1 MLGAVLGGA
10 FLGGLADRMKENRE
24 YVREKSDAMQEY
36 LWQAG
41 LERQQE
47 VKKARNVLT
56 KASDYLEEKGLNKD
70 SLLTLLDEDPSKVL
84 TLYEAAV
91 KAEEAGTLTSTILNS
106 AVQASTGYSDPSMTP
121 AELIKRATPIFVEG
135 TELKKPEKE
144 KSVLQKIF
152 APTTSEELM
161 YDVYSSEIMGTRGAD
176 IQASVSAPLIRER
189 TGKVKTDI
197 GVFADE
203 FGYTEINRAYE
214 TVKGKFDTA
223 YKKITDQA
231 FNLMSNNN
239 VDINTPGSTI
249 VTAQNGVE
257 FTVDELREISSAKQ
271 RIDKLLDDGDDYQAY
286 QEIIKLNPSLA
297 KTLFEQG
304 GVLEEVFTS
313 TYGFG
318 LDQSFLDSI
327 LNI

>member
-36 LWQAG
+36 LWKAG

-144 KSVLQKIF
+144 KK
-152 APTTSEELM
+152 
-161 YDVYSSEIMGTRGAD
+161 
-176 IQASVSAPLIRER
+176 
-189 TGKVKTDI
+189 
-197 GVFADE
+197 
-203 FGYTEINRAYE
+203 
-214 TVKGKFDTA
+214 
-223 YKKITDQA
+223 
-231 FNLMSNNN
+231 
-239 VDINTPGSTI
+239 
-249 VTAQNGVE
+249 
-257 FTVDELREISSAKQ
+257 
-271 RIDKLLDDGDDYQAY
+271 
-286 QEIIKLNPSLA
+286 
-297 KTLFEQG
+297 
-304 GVLEEVFTS
+304 
-313 TYGFG
+313 
-318 LDQSFLDSI
+318 
-327 LNI
+327 

>member
-36 LWQAG
+36 LWKTG

-84 TLYEAAV
+84 NLYEAAV

-135 TELKKPEKE
+135 TELKKPERE
-144 KSVLQKIF
+144 KNILQRIF

-176 IQASVSAPLIRER
+176 IQASISAPLIRDR

-197 GVFADE
+197 GVFAEDDK
-203 FGYTEINRAYE
+203 YDSTQ
-214 TVKGKFDTA
+214 
-223 YKKITDQA
+223 KKD
-231 FNLMSNNN
+231 M
-239 VDINTPGSTI
+239 
-249 VTAQNGVE
+249 
-257 FTVDELREISSAKQ
+257 REQIQSSYD
-271 RIDKLLDDGDDYQAY
+271 DKLNSALDDLHVKKTDTSLNQTQKDAIEKRILELGDIQDLINSGSKNLAY
-286 QEIIKLNPSLA
+286 QKLMLMYPDIVQDLYVTNPLA
-297 KTLFEQG
+297 KIILSDPG
-304 GVLEEVFTS
+304 
-313 TYGFG
+313 YFG
-318 LDQSFLDSI
+318 LNSTQMEDLFGGL
-327 LNI
+327 

>member
-1 MLGAVLGGA
+1 MFGAVLGGA

-36 LWQAG
+36 LWKAG

-47 VKKARNVLT
+47 VKKARNTLT
-56 KASDYLEEKGLNKD
+56 KASDYLDEKGLSRDNLL
-70 SLLTLLDEDPSKVL
+70 SLLEEDASKIL

-91 KAEEAGTLTSTILNS
+91 KAEEDGTLTSTLLNS
-106 AVQASTGYSDPSMTP
+106 AVETSKTYGADVSP
-121 AELIKRATPIFVEG
+121 AELIKQATPIFVEG
-135 TELKKPEKE
+135 TELKKPERE
-144 KSVLQKIF
+144 QSILQRMF
-152 APTTSEELM
+152 APKSSEDIM
-161 YDVYSSEIMGTRGAD
+161 YDVYSSEIMGTTGAN
-176 IQASVSAPLIRER
+176 IQASISAPLIRDR

-197 GVFADE
+197 GVFADK

-223 YKKITDQA
+223 YEKITDQA
-231 FNLMSNNN
+231 LSLMANNN
-239 VDINTPGSTI
+239 VDVNTPGSTI

-304 GVLEEVFTS
+304 GVLEKVFTS

>member
-176 IQASVSAPLIRER
+176 IQASISAPLIKER

-197 GVFADE
+197 GVFAEDDK
-203 FGYTEINRAYE
+203 YDSTQ
-214 TVKGKFDTA
+214 
-223 YKKITDQA
+223 KKD
-231 FNLMSNNN
+231 M
-239 VDINTPGSTI
+239 
-249 VTAQNGVE
+249 
-257 FTVDELREISSAKQ
+257 REQIQSSYD
-271 RIDKLLDDGDDYQAY
+271 DKLQSEKTSLTNKLNDTSLDQTQKDAIEKRILELGDIEDLIKSGSKNLAY
-286 QEIIKLNPSLA
+286 QKLMLMYPSIAQDLYLTNPLAQIILSDP
-297 KTLFEQG
+297 G
-304 GVLEEVFTS
+304 
-313 TYGFG
+313 YFG
-318 LDQSFLDSI
+318 LNSTQIEDLFGGL
-327 LNI
+327 